1 MTTAVISSTPAPAA
15 IIVNSLR
22 RLPVLSTKI
31 GLIIALRL
39 LTVKLALWAPF
50 LLHLYNRSRVLKELC
65 VTQAEPINGTAE
77 DLSSAVQAAVSGRDE
92 GFRALYRAVQ
102 PGLLRYLKA
111 LVGADAEDVAS
122 ETWLH
127 IVRDLH
133 TFKGDG
139 EAFRRWAVTIGRHRA
154 MDHLRRNQRRPS
166 IALPVDALTE
176 LTGSDDTAV
185 AAIEMLTTD
194 SALAMIASLPQDQA
208 EAVLL
213 RVVVGLDAN
222 SAAQVLGKRSGA
234 VRTAAYRGLKR
245 LAERLN
251 GRGNGYGK

>member
-1 MTTAVISSTPAPAA
+1 
-15 IIVNSLR
+15 
-22 RLPVLSTKI
+22 
-31 GLIIALRL
+31 
-39 LTVKLALWAPF
+39 
-50 LLHLYNRSRVLKELC
+50 
-65 VTQAEPINGTAE
+65 VTQAEPTRDRADELVGAIK
-77 DLSSAVQAAVSGRDE
+77 AALAGSDE
-92 GFRALYRAVQ
+92 GFRMLYRAVQ

-111 LVGADAEDVAS
+111 LVGPDAEDVAS
-122 ETWLH
+122 ETWLQV
-127 IVRDLH
+127 VRDLGS
-133 TFKGDG
+133 FKGDG
-139 EAFRRWAVTIGRHRA
+139 DAFRRWAVTIGRHRA

-166 IALPVDALTE
+166 IAMPVEALTE
-176 LTGSDDTAV
+176 LTGGDDTAA

-213 RVVVGLDAN
+213 RVVVGLDAA

-251 GRGNGYGK
+251 GRDPGRDPGHDPGHGG

>member
-1 MTTAVISSTPAPAA
+1 M
-15 IIVNSLR
+15 
-22 RLPVLSTKI
+22 
-31 GLIIALRL
+31 
-39 LTVKLALWAPF
+39 
-50 LLHLYNRSRVLKELC
+50 
-65 VTQAEPINGTAE
+65 TQAEPIRETDDE
-77 DLSSAVQAAVSGRDE
+77 LSLAVAAARAGHDE
-92 GFRALYRAVQ
+92 GFRTLYRIVQ

-122 ETWLH
+122 ETWLQV
-127 IVRDLH
+127 VRDLQS
-133 TFKGDG
+133 FNGDG

-166 IALPVDALTE
+166 IAMPVEALTE
-176 LTGSDDTAV
+176 LTGGDDTAA
-185 AAIEMLTTD
+185 AAIETLTTD
-194 SALAMIASLPQDQA
+194 GALAMIASLPQDQA

-251 GRGNGYGK
+251 GRDNGHGG